1 MLEGKGELHILSFS
15 ISHLISSLSF
25 FLASSCTILKIK
37 CVLEGRD
44 EEGGREW
51 FCEWLS
57 YNCTFCAAT
66 GFSKLTQTLLEQR
79 PCSTKADLE
88 VTGWEANAA
97 TRELGFNGMREVRKS
112 HFEGTSKI

>member
-1 MLEGKGELHILSFS
+1 MLEGKGELNILSFS
-15 ISHLISSLSF
+15 ISHLISSLSLS
-25 FLASSCTILKIK
+25 LASSCTILKIK

-44 EEGGREW
+44 EDGGREW

-66 GFSKLTQTLLEQR
+66 GFSKLTQTLLEQQQR
-79 PCSTKADLE
+79 TTKPDLE

-97 TRELGFNGMREVRKS
+97 TGELGVNSMREIRKIS
-112 HFEGTSKI
+112 L